1 MASVAPQAVGDVDRP
16 AILRPGFLDPIGRWP
31 CRLTPYKRMQRCGA
45 KIVAIGP
52 DSDSC
57 SAANGSLNNHPPQRV
72 RAARDG
78 DVERLSLMDQLAL
91 RLSSPSLKDSRPV
104 RPTPSASRSAGHYNR
119 AGVAARGYK
128 AARPPTGAYGEG
140 PLTTCAVTRRR
151 FPVGANPTRRT
162 LQPEATGVAMEV
174 TK

>member
-1 MASVAPQAVGDVDRP
+1 VASVAPQAVGDVDRP

-104 RPTPSASRSAGHYNR
+104 RPTPSAAAPLGELRGWNYDIMASPLDGEIGGTTSLPGPQPRRGHCDQFFPR
-119 AGVAARGYK
+119 
-128 AARPPTGAYGEG
+128 T
-140 PLTTCAVTRRR
+140 PL
-151 FPVGANPTRRT
+151 FSII
-162 LQPEATGVAMEV
+162 
-174 TK
+174 